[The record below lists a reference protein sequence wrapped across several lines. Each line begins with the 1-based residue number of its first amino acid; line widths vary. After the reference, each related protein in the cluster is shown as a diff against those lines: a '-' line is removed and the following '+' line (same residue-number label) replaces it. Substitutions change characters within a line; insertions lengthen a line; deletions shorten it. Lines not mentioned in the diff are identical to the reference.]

1 MKNNFNKIV
10 DIYIKSKNKYLYFI
24 IIVLFLM
31 VTIMGKYEATNNLNN
46 IAKGVYNHLD
56 NYNE

>member
-1 MKNNFNKIV
+1 MKNNFDKIT

-31 VTIMGKYEATNNLNN
+31 IAIIGKYETISDLNN
-46 IAKGVYNHLD
+46 ITNRVYNHLD